1 MKVIFHSIYKSN
13 TFFPNKQINSKL
25 FFIKLS
31 FFHKPSKQNVNV
43 NVNVNLKCKSM
54 YRVVPSIPFIGYCE

>member
-31 FFHKPSKQNVNV
+31 FFHKAIKT
-43 NVNVNLKCKSM
+43 KCESEFEM
-54 YRVVPSIPFIGYCE
+54 